1 MFVTI
6 MLVILA
12 YIGAVELSVSVTF
25 PSVVVMFGDIGS
37 VIEPISLFGEIGA
50 RAIAADVKVPA
61 IKEAIARILAIANK

>member
-1 MFVTI
+1 MFGATK
-6 MLVILA
+6 LVMIA

-25 PSVVVMFGDIGS
+25 PSVVVMIGDIGS

-50 RAIAADVKVPA
+50 WAIAADVKVPA

>member
-1 MFVTI
+1 MFGATR
-6 MLVILA
+6 LVMIA

-25 PSVVVMFGDIGS
+25 PSIVVMIGDIRS